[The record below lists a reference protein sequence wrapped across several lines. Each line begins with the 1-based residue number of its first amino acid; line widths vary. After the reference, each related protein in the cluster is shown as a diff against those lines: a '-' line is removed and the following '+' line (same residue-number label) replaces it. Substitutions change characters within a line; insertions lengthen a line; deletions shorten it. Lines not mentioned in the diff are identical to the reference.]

1 MRKSLMKRPLVAQ
14 RLLTKFSFFLLPL
27 VFFPAFS
34 SAQNLVVNPGFEKG
48 SEGWRW
54 INSRNARAS
63 GKVDTA
69 TAHTGRASY
78 RITNASKVSPYV
90 YCEIYQEVKV
100 KPNTPYQISAWCKG
114 LGASWVRLQGDYK
127 WTFTRAAPEG
137 DFDWVRLSGTH
148 TTGPEQTVLPVMLH
162 VESVTQA
169 VWVDDVEVYEVSSA
183 AKAPLFYIRSN
194 REKLLDSDRMTV
206 AREQKNQDKS
216 PWIRF
221 RDKEDKKF
229 GADVRTA
236 WNEKGLILDVRV
248 KDLSPGPAGIGPEMF
263 ALDCVQIGI
272 ETNPGS
278 SQTTSGYA
286 ATSFELGFSLLDSG
300 KVDQFAWQPGNFSFE
315 GVIAK
320 GTRTD
325 DGYDLNIFFPWENL
339 RVTSAIPEWIALN
352 VLVNEGKNGR
362 RWVAWTPGIGVGKN
376 PNEFARVA
384 LMDREKKSDSVGRV
398 VFDQPVEKIYD
409 HEEEI
414 VGRYLEY
421 AIAPLPQ
428 TTVALLA
435 KGTDGKTYQLGKLQL
450 PSAAAG
456 EIRQVDFIIPSA
468 LIDQEGTY
476 AFLADS
482 RNQSP
487 VKPIVRTNI
496 KTRVATKKTT
506 VTARI
511 AELERRLTAKPQ
523 WKKDAYAAM
532 GLPLAKW
539 FFAQVNAG
547 GFDGK
552 QGLDWDTMQ
561 LEEIEWVLDQTDQRL
576 ARLESGQAAVYEKV
590 DIQPGTQYPKEGVF
604 WGKPA
609 GKKGEDRPFFLSG
622 YGAWDKVM
630 NDVDLLHRTGMNL
643 VQQEVWPKFMK
654 QDGTMEFVGV
664 PSASGPLLSTKILDT
679 FAEQNVLVDYL
690 LASHVMPDW
699 IGAQYPEMY
708 KDVQTRGFI
717 TYNVNHPEARKFLAR
732 WIEAVVSE
740 IRKKPALLSMC
751 LTNEPGYAGSGRDPY
766 SRPAWIAF
774 LKKQHGDLQTLNTL
788 YAAQYANFEQVPV
801 PPILAGIADLP
812 KNIPGMRTYYD
823 WITFNNQNYAAF
835 HGWMRGQIKRVAPE
849 ILTHAKIMP
858 IIFDRGTVFNGIDP
872 ELITNALDLAG
883 NDSFGKWMWTPG
895 GEYAFHWQEEM
906 AWYDLLHSFGGK
918 PVLNSENHLI
928 DTDLPPVHIPVGYTQ
943 TEIWQC
949 ALHHLWNSVI
959 WVWEVFPPNEAAT
972 IYRRPANAYAAGR
985 AMLDLNRLA
994 DQALTIT
1001 NQPAS
1006 VAILYSMESIFWQD
1020 DSAATIAPL
1029 YVAVNFLGQP
1039 VTFVSEKQLAEGK
1052 IPEHV
1057 KWILLPHTTH
1067 VKNSTVTALNDFL
1080 TKGRHIIRVG
1090 SDCLAWDEY
1099 HRKHKLPVAIDQTPK
1114 ISLPATD
1121 RQLSSAIKPIL
1132 EKGGFKTTP
1141 LLIANTTIPAWG
1153 VEYRTVAYRGKTL
1166 VPMVNYLNKPLSV
1179 NLNLK
1184 GTAVDLLSGDPAN
1197 LSAIELEP
1205 MTPRLLEIQS
1215 HSTKE

>member
-1 MRKSLMKRPLVAQ
+1 MSLRDSVVISVCLFVCLSNTV
-14 RLLTKFSFFLLPL
+14 RGE
-27 VFFPAFS
+27 
-34 SAQNLVVNPGFEKG
+34 NLVRNGGFEAG
-48 SEGWRW
+48 DSGWKW
-54 INSRNARAS
+54 INSRSAKAS
-63 GKVDTA
+63 GKVDTNIR
-69 TAHTGRASY
+69 HTGKASY
-78 RITNASKVSPYV
+78 RITNASKLSPYV
-90 YCEIYQEVKV
+90 YCEIYQDVKV
-100 KPNTPYQISAWCKG
+100 KPNTKYVISAWCKG
-114 LGASWVRLQGDYK
+114 QGASWCRLQADQN
-127 WTFTRAAPEG
+127 WTFTRAMPEG
-137 DFDWVRLSGTH
+137 DFDWTRVAGVFVTRTDQ
-148 TTGPEQTVLPVMLH
+148 TTLPIMLH

-169 VWVDDVEVYEVSSA
+169 VWVDDIEVVELGEA
-183 AKAPLFYIRSN
+183 QKHCDFYVRSN
-194 REKLLDSDRMTV
+194 RKKILGTDRFSIARHEKFRDHSPVIQVRDQ
-206 AREQKNQDKS
+206 ADKS
-216 PWIRF
+216 
-221 RDKEDKKF
+221 F

-236 WNEKGLILDVRV
+236 WNEKGLILDIEV
-248 KDLSPGPAGIGPEMF
+248 KDSTPGPAGIGSEMF
-263 ALDCVQIGI
+263 VHDSIQVGI
-272 ETNPGS
+272 DTNPGS
-278 SQTTSGYA
+278 PQVTSGYA
-286 ATSFELGFSLLDSG
+286 ATSFELGFSLLSSG
-300 KVDQFAWQPGNFSFE
+300 KVDQFAWQPGNFDFG
-315 GVIAK
+315 GVVASGK
-320 GTRTD
+320 RVQ
-325 DGYDLNIFFPWENL
+325 DGYRLEILLPWRNL
-339 RVTSAIPEWIALN
+339 GVDPVKIPDWIALN
-352 VLVNEGKNGR
+352 VLVNEGGNGR

-384 LMDREKKSDSVGRV
+384 LVDREKKSDSIGRV
-398 VFDQPVEKIYD
+398 VFDQPVDKIYD

-421 AIAPLPQ
+421 ALSPLPQ

-435 KGTDGKTYQLGKLQL
+435 KGADEKTYNLGNLCL
-450 PSAAAG
+450 PQAAAG
-456 EIRQVDFIIPSA
+456 EIRQVDFVVPSS
-468 LIDQEGTY
+468 LIDKEGTY

-487 VKPIVRTNI
+487 VKPIVRTNM
-496 KTRVATKKTT
+496 KTRVATKKTA
-506 VTARI
+506 VTSRI

-523 WKKDAYAAM
+523 WKKDAYVAM

-552 QGLDWDTMQ
+552 QGLDWDMMQ
-561 LEEIEWVLDQTDQRL
+561 LEEIEWILDQTDLRL
-576 ARLESGQAAVYEKV
+576 AKLESGQTAVYEKV

-609 GKKGEDRPFFLSG
+609 GGKGEDRPFFLGG
-622 YGAWDKVM
+622 YGSWDKVM
-630 NDVDLLHRTGMNL
+630 NDVDLLHQTGMNL
-643 VQQEVWPKFMK
+643 VQQEVWPKYMK

-679 FAEQNVLVDYL
+679 FAEHHVLVDYL

-708 KDVQTRGFI
+708 KDVQSRGFI
-717 TYNVNHPEARKFLAR
+717 QYNVDHPEARKFLAR

-740 IRKKPALLSMC
+740 IRKKPSLLSMC

-774 LKKQHGDLQTLNTL
+774 LKKQHGDIQTLNTL
-788 YAAQYANFEQVPV
+788 YATKYANFEEVPV
-801 PPILAGIADLP
+801 PPLLAGIADLP

-823 WITFNNQNYAAF
+823 WITFNNENYAAF
-835 HGWMRGQIKRVAPE
+835 HGWMRSQIKRVAPE

-928 DTDLPPVHIPVGYTQ
+928 DTDLPPIHIPAGYTQ
-943 TEIWQC
+943 TEVWQC

-959 WVWEVFPPNEAAT
+959 WTWEVFPPNESAT
-972 IYRRPANAYAAGR
+972 IYRRPANVYAAGR

-1001 NQPAS
+1001 NQPAQI
-1006 VAILYSMESIFWQD
+1006 AILYSMESIFWQD
-1020 DSAATIAPL
+1020 DSAASIAPL

-1039 VTFVSEKQLAEGK
+1039 ITFVSEKQLAEGK

-1057 KWILLPHTTH
+1057 QWILLPHTTH

-1080 TKGRHIIRVG
+1080 AKGRHIIRVG

-1099 HRKHKLPVAIDQTPK
+1099 HRRRVLPAAIDQAPK
-1114 ISLPATD
+1114 IALPATD

-1132 EKGGFKTTP
+1132 EKGGLKTTP
-1141 LLIANTTIPAWG
+1141 LLIANTAIPAWG

-1179 NLNLK
+1179 NLNIN
-1184 GTAVDLLSGDPAN
+1184 GTAVDLLTGEPVD
-1197 LSAIELEP
+1197 LSAIELVP
-1205 MTPRLLEIQS
+1205 VQPRLLEIQQ
-1215 HSTKE
+1215 